1 MTINFKSI
9 KNLMCLKIL
18 NKIYIEK
25 EKVYMKENLDFKN
38 LSQSNRKEEPYK
50 AYWINNT
57 RSLSKKKN
65 FGCR

>member
-1 MTINFKSI
+1 
-9 KNLMCLKIL
+9 MCLKIL

-50 AYWINNT
+50 A
-57 RSLSKKKN
+57 
-65 FGCR
+65 